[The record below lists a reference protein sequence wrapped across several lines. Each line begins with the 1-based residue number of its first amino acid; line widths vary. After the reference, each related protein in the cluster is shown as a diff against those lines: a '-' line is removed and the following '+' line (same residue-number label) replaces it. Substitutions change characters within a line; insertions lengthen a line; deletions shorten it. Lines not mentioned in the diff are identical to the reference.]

1 MIYFCEDI
9 CLPHLEMINF
19 RMSNLEQFVSRAE
32 AAEKEIE
39 VLAAELETLRNGQ
52 VGGRED
58 DVPEELKKLR
68 QENLRLKYRL
78 NILKRA
84 VEEEEDSSSS
94 STDCLSNIAQTLV
107 TYFTRATTA
116 TFPQLQDFPCPILPS
131 SKAGDY
137 QYNGAMAISGL
148 LKAKGVKAIPRE
160 VATKIVENIPTNKMI
175 EKLEVAGP
183 GFVNIFI
190 SRSFVESSLM
200 TVVEKGVRPPA
211 SGGKKRVVV
220 DFSSPNIAKE
230 MHVGHLRST
239 IIGDSISRLLEFL
252 GHDVLRINHIGDWG
266 TQFGMLIAHLQDEF
280 PDFKT
285 KSPPI
290 SDLMAFYKQSKAR
303 YCSPPLKEVKQS
315 LSSGLILTRI
325 SNLEPTPVL

>member
-1 MIYFCEDI
+1 MSCDLIFKLAMLHKQETSNDKKHY
-9 CLPHLEMINF
+9 F
-19 RMSNLEQFVSRAE
+19 RMSNLEQFVTRAE
-32 AAEKEIE
+32 TAEREIE
-39 VLAAELETLRNGQ
+39 ILAAELEKLKQAPSGGGG
-52 VGGRED
+52 VGGDREED
-58 DVPEELKKLR
+58 LPEELKKLR
-68 QENLRLKYRL
+68 QENTRLKYRL
-78 NILKRA
+78 NILRRA
-84 VEEEEDSSSS
+84 VEEESRGRS
-94 STDCLSNIAQTLV
+94 DCLSNVAQSLV
-107 TYFTRATTA
+107 NYFTTATAA
-116 TFPQLQDFPCPILPS
+116 TFPQLEDFPCPILPS

-137 QYNGAMAISGL
+137 QFNGAMAISGL
-148 LKAKGVKAIPRE
+148 LKARGVKAIPRE
-160 VATKIVENIPTNKMI
+160 VATKIVENIPSNQI
-175 EKLEVAGP
+175 IDRLEVAGP

-190 SRSFVESSLM
+190 RRTFVEASLM

-211 SGGKKRVVV
+211 APGGKKRVVV

-252 GHDVLRINHIGDWG
+252 GRDVLRINHIGDWG

-303 YCSPPLKEVKQS
+303 
-315 LSSGLILTRI
+315 
-325 SNLEPTPVL
+325 